1 MKGIMGIFGD
11 YDVRLDPWDVEYGPE
26 VPLQLDDVDEDVEV
40 VLDAEVPPDA
50 WVPISPSDAPTF
62 HHVHFVDG
70 VRRIEARLLVRRGEL
85 LCHGAFGSA
94 AVGATHILSGRASCS
109 EPIIERVV
117 ALGSGALLPLP
128 IPVRTALEYAPASW
142 PEPNVDGPLRAVQKR
157 MRDVEEAV
165 ARTLA
170 EDGDS
175 LVVADGPLSYEHPVK
190 GNVLG
195 YIKRVFQ
202 LYLPARLI
210 GMVAGLPVAART
222 PLFVISKMKRAR
234 FSWFQRIGVTRA
246 GDSELSG
253 IVRMEVSSHVGVDV
267 AARLANAAATQ
278 LPRFVPPRGR
288 DPRAPQN
295 LLPIGALEGH
305 LRRCLGDARLVRRW
319 IQTVIASEAQ
329 SV

>member
-11 YDVRLDPWDVEYGPE
+11 FDVRLDPWDVEYGPE
-26 VPLQLDDVDEDVEV
+26 VPLQFEDQHDDVEV
-40 VLDAEVPPDA
+40 VLDAEVRAEA
-50 WVPISPSDAPTF
+50 WAQITPVGHPTF
-62 HHVHFVDG
+62 QRMHFVDG
-70 VRRIEARLLVRRGEL
+70 VRRIEARLLVRRAEM

-94 AVGATHILSGRASCS
+94 AVGATHVHNDHASCS
-109 EPIIERVV
+109 EPVIERVV
-117 ALGSGALLPLP
+117 ALGSGALLPSP
-128 IPVRTALEYAPASW
+128 IPVRQSLRYVPASW
-142 PEPNVDGPLRAVQKR
+142 PEPDVDGPLRAVQKK
-157 MRDVEEAV
+157 MRDVEESV
-165 ARTLA
+165 ARKLA
-170 EDGDS
+170 EDEGS
-175 LVVADGPLSYEHPVK
+175 LVIADGPLSYEHPVQ
-190 GNVLG
+190 GNLLG

-202 LYLPARLI
+202 LYLPTRLI
-210 GMVAGLPVAART
+210 GMVAALPVGART

-234 FSWFQRIGVTRA
+234 FSWFQRIGKTRA

-253 IVRMEVSSHVGVDV
+253 IVRMEVSSHVGVDA

-295 LLPIGALEGH
+295 LLPIGALESH

-329 SV
+329 HV